1 MKGRKPPG
9 PNQLDLQFF
18 CDSHYGS
25 ISWIKG
31 LISVE
36 PPKELAKFFNPNYWW
51 LGSGAG
57 SVWFKSFNWN
67 CSCQGF
73 WAHLWAGPQKE
84 EFWREH
90 FSFNSFSCKCWFW
103 QVWAQIRAGPQIVQV
118 CEEIMLLAQFDFLMI
133 FMLVNFVNSIFRW
146 SSCWQC
152 LRWLAIISF
161 CDACQTFLSIFFAF
175 KVGCA
180 KGSPC
185 CSGGHCF
192 IGCP

>member
-67 CSCQGF
+67 CSCRGF

-90 FSFNSFSCKCWFW
+90 FSFNSFSWKCWFW
-103 QVWAQIRAGPQIVQV
+103 QVWDQIRAGPQIVQV
-118 CEEIMLLAQFDFLMI
+118 CEEIMLWSQFDLLMI
-133 FMLVNFVNSIFRW
+133 LMLMNFLNSRSMWFFV
-146 SSCWQC
+146 
-152 LRWLAIISF
+152 LLISILYF
-161 CDACQTFLSIFFAF
+161 YDFATFSYLDTIYNIYFSE
-175 KVGCA
+175 KVA
-180 KGSPC
+180 KC
-185 CSGGHCF
+185 M
-192 IGCP
+192 I

>member
-67 CSCQGF
+67 CSCRGF

-90 FSFNSFSCKCWFW
+90 FSFNSFSCKRWFW
-103 QVWAQIRAGPQIVQV
+103 QVWDQIRAGPQIVQV
-118 CEEIMLLAQFDFLMI
+118 CEEIMVFSSIRFFDDLHVDEFSQFHFSMI
-133 FMLVNFVNSIFRW
+133 FMLAMFMMTCYYFVLRCMSDFSKYIF
-146 SSCWQC
+146 C
-152 LRWLAIISF
+152 I
-161 CDACQTFLSIFFAF
+161 
-175 KVGCA
+175 
-180 KGSPC
+180 
-185 CSGGHCF
+185 
-192 IGCP
+192 